1 MAENP
6 FESLLQELMATRK
19 YQELDL
25 PEATVRDLL
34 MKELP
39 NHRSSKDAV
48 KEVRKKLHNIV
59 APYLGD
65 PDYVAANIELET
77 AFRTG
82 DSQEIKK
89 ACTGVLASHASTR
102 ERLQILGEFYSR
114 LFTIT
119 GQPQILLDLA
129 CGLNPLTFPWMGLP
143 ATTCYYAY
151 DIHQPRIAFI
161 NHFFRL
167 QGLAPLACVQDILVE
182 PPQLEGD
189 VAFMF
194 KEAHRFEQRQKG
206 CNRALW
212 QALKVHYLL
221 VSLPPRSLSGH
232 HNLVER
238 QRQLVSRTVEGFSWQ
253 VSEVLFENEMVFIID
268 KG

>member
-1 MAENP
+1 MAENL
-6 FESLLQELMATRK
+6 FESIFQELMATRK
-19 YQELDL
+19 YQEMDL
-25 PEATVRDLL
+25 PEATIRDLL

-39 NHRSSKDAV
+39 NHRSSKDAI
-48 KEVRKKLHNIV
+48 KEVRKKLHNII
-59 APYLGD
+59 APYLGN
-65 PDYVAANIELET
+65 PDYAAAASQLEI

-82 DSQEIKK
+82 NSQEIKG
-89 ACTGVLASHASTR
+89 ACTSLLALHASTR
-102 ERLQILGEFYSR
+102 ERLQILEEFYNR
-114 LFTIT
+114 LFSIT

-143 ATTCYYAY
+143 TSTCFHAY
-151 DIHQPRIAFI
+151 DIHRPRVAFI

-167 QGLAPLACVQDILVE
+167 QGLAPLACVQDVLVE
-182 PPQLEGD
+182 PPQVEGD
-189 VAFMF
+189 VAFLF

-212 QALKVHYLL
+212 QALQVRYIL

-238 QRQLVSRTVEGFSWQ
+238 QRQLVSNTLEGLDWTVQ
-253 VSEVLFENEMVFIID
+253 EVLFDNEMVFVIE
-268 KG
+268 KR